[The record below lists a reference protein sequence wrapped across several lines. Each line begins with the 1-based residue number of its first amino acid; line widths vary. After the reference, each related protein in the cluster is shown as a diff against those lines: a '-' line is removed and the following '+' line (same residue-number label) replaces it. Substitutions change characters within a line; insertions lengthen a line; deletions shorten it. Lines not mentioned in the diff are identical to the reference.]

1 MLSRGHVNPRRGISV
16 SSRWGWGPSASER
29 KLGWMGRTSWTV
41 FIAIAVALSSC
52 SNKPPENKDYASRL
66 TGERQSKNAQFMAEG
81 EPVPKSRKAKLLPL
95 AYFPIDPDYNVPAA
109 LKPAGS
115 ETIVQMPTS
124 TGALRRTRIVG
135 TLEFVLKGQPLKL
148 TASVDAEAPN
158 LDHLAVMFTD
168 LTSGAETY
176 PGGRYIDLDRNG
188 SGIYELDFN
197 RAYNPYCYYNESYE
211 CPYPPPENRL
221 KVPIRVGERLKSEGK
236 S

>member
-1 MLSRGHVNPRRGISV
+1 MVT
-16 SSRWGWGPSASER
+16 A
-29 KLGWMGRTSWTV
+29 
-41 FIAIAVALSSC
+41 AC

-66 TGERQSKNAQFMAEG
+66 TGERRAKDAQFMEED
-81 EPVPKSRKAKLLPL
+81 EPVPKSRKGKLLPL

-109 LKPAGS
+109 LKPA
-115 ETIVQMPTS
+115 EKEAVVQMPTS
-124 TGALRRTRIVG
+124 TGALRLTRIVG

-148 TASVDAEAPN
+148 TASVDAAATN
-158 LDHLAVMFTD
+158 LDHLTVMFTD

-176 PGGRYIDLDRNG
+176 PGGRYIEFDRNG

-197 RAYNPYCYYNESYE
+197 RAFNPYCYYNESYE

-221 KVPIRVGERLKSEGK
+221 KIPIRVGERLKSEGK

>member
-1 MLSRGHVNPRRGISV
+1 
-16 SSRWGWGPSASER
+16 
-29 KLGWMGRTSWTV
+29 MGRIGWTV
-41 FIAIAVALSSC
+41 FIAIALALSSC

-66 TGERQSKNAQFMAEG
+66 TGERQAKNAQFMEED

-109 LKPAGS
+109 LKPA
-115 ETIVQMPTS
+115 EKEAIVQMPTS
-124 TGALRRTRIVG
+124 TGALRLTRIVG

-148 TASVDAEAPN
+148 SASVDAAATN
-158 LDHLAVMFTD
+158 LDHLTVMFTD

-176 PGGRYIDLDRNG
+176 PGGRYIEFDRNG

-197 RAYNPYCYYNESYE
+197 RAFNPYCYYNESYE

-221 KVPIRVGERLKSEGK
+221 KIPIRVGERLKSEGK

>member
-1 MLSRGHVNPRRGISV
+1 LNKSCAARLAVLLFLAV
-16 SSRWGWGPSASER
+16 
-29 KLGWMGRTSWTV
+29 
-41 FIAIAVALSSC
+41 AIAPAC

-66 TGERQSKNAQFMAEG
+66 AADRQAKDKQFMEEDA
-81 EPVPKSRKAKLLPL
+81 PIPKSRKAALLPL

-109 LKPAGS
+109 LNPAQS
-115 ETIVQMPTS
+115 ETIVEMPTS
-124 TGALRRTRIVG
+124 TGQPRRQRIVG

-148 TASVDAEAPN
+148 TASVDADAAN
-158 LDHLAVMFTD
+158 LDHITVMFTD
-168 LTSGAETY
+168 LTSGTETY

-221 KVPIRVGERLKSEGK
+221 KVPIRVGERLKAEARS
-236 S
+236 

>member
-1 MLSRGHVNPRRGISV
+1 MSARSAV
-16 SSRWGWGPSASER
+16 SA
-29 KLGWMGRTSWTV
+29 LIV
-41 FIAIAVALSSC
+41 VIVAAAC
-52 SNKPPENKDYASRL
+52 SNKPPENKNYASRL
-66 TGERQSKNAQFMAEG
+66 TAERQAKDAQFMEEN

-109 LKPAGS
+109 LKPAEK
-115 ETIVQMPTS
+115 ETVVQMPTS
-124 TGALRRTRIVG
+124 TGALRLTRIVG

-148 TASVDAEAPN
+148 VASVDKEAPN
-158 LDHLAVMFTD
+158 LDHLTVMFTD

-176 PGGRYIDLDRNG
+176 PGGRYIEFDRNG

-197 RAYNPYCYYNESYE
+197 RAFNPYCYYNESYE

>member
-1 MLSRGHVNPRRGISV
+1 MSARSAV
-16 SSRWGWGPSASER
+16 SA
-29 KLGWMGRTSWTV
+29 LIV
-41 FIAIAVALSSC
+41 VIVAAAC

-66 TGERQSKNAQFMAEG
+66 TAERQAKDAQFMEEN

-109 LKPAGS
+109 LKPAEK
-115 ETIVQMPTS
+115 ETVVQMPTS
-124 TGALRRTRIVG
+124 TGALRLTRIVG

-148 TASVDAEAPN
+148 VASVDKEAPN
-158 LDHLAVMFTD
+158 LDHLTVMFSD

-176 PGGRYIDLDRNG
+176 PGGRYIEFDRNG

-197 RAYNPYCYYNESYE
+197 RAFNPYCYYNESYE

>member
-1 MLSRGHVNPRRGISV
+1 M
-16 SSRWGWGPSASER
+16 R
-29 KLGWMGRTSWTV
+29 KLAPARPA
-41 FIAIAVALSSC
+41 FPAFPALPALPALAILIALSAC

-66 TGERQSKNAQFMAEG
+66 TDERQAKNTQFMEED

-109 LKPAGS
+109 LKPAES

-124 TGALRRTRIVG
+124 TGKLRPTRIVG
-135 TLEFVLKGQPLKL
+135 TLEFILKGQPLKL
-148 TASVDAEAPN
+148 AATVDAEARN
-158 LDHLAVMFTD
+158 LDHLSVMFTD

-176 PGGRYIDLDRNG
+176 PGGRYIEFDRNG

-197 RAYNPYCYYNESYE
+197 RAFNPYCYYNESYE

-221 KVPIRVGERLKSEGK
+221 KIPIRVGERLKSEGK

>member
-1 MLSRGHVNPRRGISV
+1 M
-16 SSRWGWGPSASER
+16 R
-29 KLGWMGRTSWTV
+29 KLAPARPA
-41 FIAIAVALSSC
+41 FPALPALPALAILIALSAC

-66 TGERQSKNAQFMAEG
+66 TDERQAKNTQFMEED

-109 LKPAGS
+109 LKPAEG

-124 TGALRRTRIVG
+124 TGKLRPTRIVG
-135 TLEFVLKGQPLKL
+135 TLEFILKGQPLKL
-148 TASVDAEAPN
+148 AATVDAEARN
-158 LDHLAVMFTD
+158 LDHLSVMFTD

-176 PGGRYIDLDRNG
+176 PGGRYIEFDRNG

-197 RAYNPYCYYNESYE
+197 RAFNPYCYYNESYE

-221 KVPIRVGERLKSEGK
+221 KIPIRVGERLKSEGK